1 MTIRNMMV
9 VRAPSTSDCPMVRIA
24 NRTLEQHGFKIGVP
38 VEIVYKQNILTLKV
52 IDHANTIQKSPS
64 PVALSTASSADT
76 EERDGHTGRVKSDS
90 TDTRQVVPNPTSPMR
105 WVLSGQWGNGDVKDA
120 GYLNR

>member
-76 EERDGHTGRVKSDS
+76 EERDGHTGRGKSDS
-90 TDTRQVVPNPTSPMR
+90 ADVTKAVSTQPQPMR
-105 WVLSGQWGNGDVKDA
+105 FVLSGRWSNVGA
-120 GYLNR
+120 